1 MNRVAASIFAL
12 GQKQTLQRILVMS
25 ALPPKADIHRRNS
38 ITEPVRSQG
47 STRFAKRRYA
57 VPDRTTLFRVH
68 LREPE
73 AHAHS
78 AVHIF
83 CSGEMLAGA
92 LRIARAAMKP
102 TQAQMTK
109 SDDRP
114 HPPRP
119 AERQSLRGMS
129 RGAFGI
135 EAIRLD
141 G

>member
-83 CSGEMLAGA
+83 CSGEMLACA
-92 LRIARAAMKP
+92 ARLAVMA
-102 TQAQMTK
+102 
-109 SDDRP
+109 
-114 HPPRP
+114 
-119 AERQSLRGMS
+119 RQSTPSQHAKGHR
-129 RGAFGI
+129 AP
-135 EAIRLD
+135 
-141 G
+141 